1 MRVVHSEQVDR
12 ESPFPG
18 ITRRILFVDEKVMV
32 SLFEASP
39 GSRVAA
45 HRHSNVQMGY
55 VLQGKAEYVASG
67 KTQILE
73 PGAFYYFSGN
83 EEHEVR
89 NVGNE
94 NAMSLDIFIPPLE
107 QVLSA
112 WRARKD
118 KL

>member
-1 MRVVHSEQVDR
+1 MRIVYSDKVDR

-18 ITRRILFVDEKVMV
+18 STRRILFVDEKVMV

-45 HRHSNVQMGY
+45 HRHSNLQMGY

-73 PGAFYYFSGN
+73 PGAFYSFSSN

-94 NAMSLDIFIPPLE
+94 NAVSLDIFIPPLE
-107 QVLSA
+107 QVLRA
-112 WRARKD
+112 WQAGKD
-118 KL
+118 KP